1 MYALFDIIGKKID
14 ERHQEI
20 SASISKQGIP
30 RETLD
35 RLDRRIENIERNVD
49 RVLKDVESK
58 DYRSHLSELQSTI
71 NSVKGGLT
79 DGLPATLGES
89 MSIPFSPFAQRIN
102 QANFDP

>member
-1 MYALFDIIGKKID
+1 
-14 ERHQEI
+14 
-20 SASISKQGIP
+20 
-30 RETLD
+30 
-35 RLDRRIENIERNVD
+35 
-49 RVLKDVESK
+49 
-58 DYRSHLSELQSTI
+58 LSELQSTI